1 MDIQT
6 ILDHRLGMIA
16 VKKGIITYFQLQ
28 HAIKEQRLS
37 TYSNNSFVPIIDIL
51 VNSGII
57 TKSQHKEFLA
67 LTPHR
72 DLEPPPEVE
81 ETKEDS
87 YITIAGDNLSATIC
101 HVPELT
107 MEKIKNDLTDKNI
120 IYGIANNYLIDKY
133 LKAEDKS
140 APFEIAKGIPPQKG
154 LSDKIIY
161 FFDTEPFKVGT
172 LTEDGTMDWKNRGDI
187 PMVEPEKL
195 LAKIE
200 PGTNGQPG
208 TNIFGSS
215 VPAPQKTTVTLQ
227 WGSGTKKSEDN
238 IECYSTINGQ
248 PMISSKGEICVLP
261 ILKIDGDVGIKT
273 GHVDFD
279 GLVDVNGTIQKG
291 FNVKAKSLRTKQI
304 VDSKVTVSDD
314 ILIFEGVY
322 GSAINN
328 DGTLKAGHIRS
339 SQVISLGAIT
349 VQGEIAESKIET
361 NGKCAVKGAIL
372 ASEISAKK
380 GINSNNI
387 GSEVASPSRLTVG
400 IDLRA
405 KREIGKIKKDIFN
418 LKKGDSYKKLEIE
431 NKTLEKRSE
440 QINSELGEIAQVQ
453 DKLIVKL
460 RNISES
466 QDNNAETTE
475 ELEQKIKKID
485 DKVEELMGEDEKATE
500 KIAENKDTM
509 SNRGNKIEE
518 LNQKIREISELS
530 ESDKPL
536 AIIKASGELYSGTM
550 IKGAYSSI
558 KIDKNMNR
566 ARISE
571 SKDKTSNAGDVWY
584 MKISRL

>member
-6 ILDHRLGMIA
+6 LLDHRLGMIA
-16 VKKGIITYFQLQ
+16 VKKGIITPAHLH

-37 TYSNNSFVPIIDIL
+37 ASSNNSFVPLIDIL

-57 TKSQHKEFLA
+57 TKSQHKDFLA

-72 DLEPPPEVE
+72 ELEPPPEVE

-101 HVPELT
+101 YLPELT
-107 MEKIKNDLTDKNI
+107 MEKIKKDLTDKNI
-120 IYGIANNYLIDKY
+120 IYGIASNYLIDKY
-133 LKAEDKS
+133 LKAKNKS
-140 APFEIAKGIPPQKG
+140 APFEVAKGIPPQKG
-154 LSDKIIY
+154 ISDKLIY
-161 FFDTEPFKVGT
+161 FFDTEPLKVGT
-172 LTEDGTMDWKNRGDI
+172 LTEDGTMDWKNRGEI
-187 PMVEPEKL
+187 PMVEPEIL
-195 LAKIE
+195 LARIE
-200 PGTNGQPG
+200 AGTKGEPG
-208 TNIFGSS
+208 TNIFGNS
-215 VPAPQKTTVTLQ
+215 VPPLQKTTITLQ

-238 IECYSTINGQ
+238 TECYSTVNGQ
-248 PMISSKGEICVLP
+248 PMLSSKGEICVLP

-273 GHVDFD
+273 GHIDFD

-291 FNVKAKSLRTKQI
+291 FSVTAKCLRTKQI

-322 GSAINN
+322 GSTIDN
-328 DGTLKAGHIRS
+328 DGTIKAGHIRNS
-339 SQVISLGAIT
+339 EIISLGTIT

-400 IDLRA
+400 IDFRA

-418 LKKGDSYKKLEIE
+418 LKKGDLYERLEAE
-431 NKTLEKRSE
+431 NKTLTTRSE
-440 QINSELGEIAQVQ
+440 QINMELGEIAQVQ

-460 RNISES
+460 RNIGES
-466 QDNNAETTE
+466 QENCDETTE
-475 ELEQKIKKID
+475 ELEQKIKEID
-485 DKVEELMGEDEKATE
+485 DKVEELMGEDEKITE
-500 KIAENKDTM
+500 KIVGNKNIIL
-509 SNRGNKIEE
+509 NRGDKLEE
-518 LNQKIREISELS
+518 LNEKIREISKLS

-536 AIIKASGELYSGTM
+536 AIIKASGELFSGTM
-550 IKGAYSSI
+550 IKGAHSSVT
-558 KIDKNMNR
+558 IDKSMNR
-566 ARISE
+566 AKISE
-571 SKDKTSNAGDVWY
+571 SKEKNPSEGGAWY